1 MYVFATRGREGLGL
15 FSLHVCIRSLEFNTA
30 DITSLN
36 LKDVEVQTNILID
49 RSTQLFPCLLPSDSF
64 LRLFK
69 VHVDVMV
76 KVFEAFSRW
85 LWPGLYNGRAGSTS
99 RKQDVGCQLASL
111 FPAPLSVCM
120 FIGQES
126 LLSEVRKAGMPGK
139 NTFLEAIKP
148 QSWKNRT
155 RAVVCCRGRQ
165 QSIYVLTGILPQ
177 CGCVSF
183 PGGKQR
189 MRINLASHTLSLS
202 ASVKLLYGTLGPLV
216 SALRV
221 T

>member
-1 MYVFATRGREGLGL
+1 MQ
-15 FSLHVCIRSLEFNTA
+15 
-30 DITSLN
+30 TS
-36 LKDVEVQTNILID
+36 ILID
-49 RSTQLFPCLLPSDSF
+49 RRFSCFLGCLPSDSF

-69 VHVDVMV
+69 VYVDVMV

-85 LWPGLYNGRAGSTS
+85 LWPGLYNGQAGSTS
-99 RKQDVGCQLASL
+99 RKQDVGCQLVSL
-111 FPAPLSVCM
+111 FPAPLSLCV

-126 LLSEVRKAGMPGK
+126 LLSEVRQAGMPGK
-139 NTFLEAIKP
+139 NKLLKAIKT
-148 QSWKNRT
+148 QSWKNQT

-177 CGCVSF
+177 CGRVSF
-183 PGGKQR
+183 PGRKQR

-202 ASVKLLYGTLGPLV
+202 VSVKLLYCTLGPLV